1 MRHEA
6 AKFLFIYRGPD
17 YSYLRHTLG
26 QDSVKEIMER

>member
-6 AKFLFIYRGPD
+6 AKFLFICSGPD
-17 YSYLRHTLG
+17 YSYLRYTLG